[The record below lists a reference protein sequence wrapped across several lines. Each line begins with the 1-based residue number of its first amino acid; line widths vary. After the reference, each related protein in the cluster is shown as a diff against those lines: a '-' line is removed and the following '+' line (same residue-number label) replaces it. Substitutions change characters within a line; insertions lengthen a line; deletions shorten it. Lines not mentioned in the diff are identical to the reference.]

1 MQKMVICLNLGTSK
15 LHYGWLL
22 ASHILPV
29 IACLFIFPLALFVVI
44 PLAILLG
51 YYHIFRIFSVRRVV
65 SIQEVVSDESKKAG
79 WLLTLA
85 DGTEQNAWLYRSGM
99 FGVYWI
105 YLLFLDKKGKS
116 YPVLIFP
123 DSLDRESRR
132 QLRLK
137 LRHG

>member
-22 ASHILPV
+22 ASHLLPV
-29 IACLFIFPLALFVVI
+29 LGVGIVYPFALIFMTPLALI
-44 PLAILLG
+44 LG
-51 YYHIFRIFSVRRVV
+51 YYHLSRLRSPKRITRL
-65 SIQEVVSDESKKAG
+65 QEMPDSDHGGKL
-79 WLLTLA
+79 WLLTTA
-85 DGTEQNAWLYRSGM
+85 DGGERTAWLFRSGV
-99 FGVYWI
+99 FGDYWI
-105 YLLFLDKKGKS
+105 RLLFLDKQGKS
-116 YPVLIFP
+116 YSVLIFP